1 MCLPQSRADFSRAAL
16 AKALAKRQDAGMRP
30 TTRPVPDDENW
41 QPDRTGHALF
51 TTRLGVCAVA
61 WGEQGV
67 VAVMLPDPS
76 PDTTRD
82 RVLHSATRR
91 RPGGWRQALSAGN
104 LSPAALQAVAGVQ
117 ILMAGRAQGAEGA
130 LAAREDWAFAQ
141 PRLTAAG
148 MVLPDVR
155 AQFSSSRWAA
165 NGLPLLDD
173 IPLDWHGVPEFA
185 RHVYRL
191 ALAIAPGHTRTYGEL
206 AADLGAGGDAEGSVS
221 SANGGRG
228 LARAVGQALGANPFA
243 PVVPCHR
250 ILAAQGGSGGF
261 SASGGTRTKLSLLEW
276 EGAALGDGATLPLF

>member
-1 MCLPQSRADFSRAAL
+1 MCLPPSPAGFLQAAL
-16 AKALAKRQDAGMRP
+16 AKAPAKRQDAGMRP
-30 TTRPVPDDENW
+30 TTRLVPDDENW
-41 QPDRTGHALF
+41 QPDRTGYALF
-51 TTRLGVCAVA
+51 TTRLGVCSIA
-61 WGEQGV
+61 WGVRGV

-91 RPGGWRQALSAGN
+91 RPGGWRQALSAGS

-117 ILMAGRAQGAEGA
+117 VLMAGRAEGA
-130 LAAREDWAFAQ
+130 GDASAIREDWAFAQ

-155 AQFSSSRWAA
+155 AQFRSSRWAA

-191 ALAIAPGHTRTYGEL
+191 ALAIAPGHTRT
-206 AADLGAGGDAEGSVS
+206 
-221 SANGGRG
+221 NGGRG

>member
-1 MCLPQSRADFSRAAL
+1 
-16 AKALAKRQDAGMRP
+16 MRP
-30 TTRPVPDDENW
+30 TTRLVPDDENW
-41 QPDRTGHALF
+41 QPDRTGYALF
-51 TTRLGVCAVA
+51 TTRLGVCSIA
-61 WGEQGV
+61 WGVRGV

-91 RPGGWRQALSAGN
+91 RPGGWRQALSAGS

-117 ILMAGRAQGAEGA
+117 VLMAGRAEGA
-130 LAAREDWAFAQ
+130 GDASAIREDWAFAQ

-155 AQFSSSRWAA
+155 AQFRSSRWAA

-206 AADLGAGGDAEGSVS
+206 AAVRAAGSGTEEAAS